1 MNIKSKITIIIV
13 ITLFIGVAIGALLNR
28 ALLHRRIGRTL
39 AWGNPASM
47 TANLDRM
54 LSPTDEQST
63 EIRRILDEHGAAL
76 LQIREES
83 MQETLEVMK
92 SLETALDPILT
103 SEQRRRLSR
112 RRFGPRAFGKPGT
125 GRPPG
130 GRPER
135 RSSTGTERLAERLDL
150 TPDQKSQLG
159 AITRQQ
165 SRPTSFDVGRD
176 SWDIEGILGRWINRQ
191 KQQDKAIADILTED
205 QKQEYERIKQERRQ
219 KILDLLER

>member
-1 MNIKSKITIIIV
+1 
-13 ITLFIGVAIGALLNR
+13 
-28 ALLHRRIGRTL
+28 
-39 AWGNPASM
+39 
-47 TANLDRM
+47 M

-63 EIRRILDEHGAAL
+63 EIRRIMDEHGAAL
-76 LQIREES
+76 LKIREES

-103 SEQRRRLSR
+103 PEQRRRLSR

-135 RSSTGTERLAERLDL
+135 RGSEGLERLAERLDL

-159 AITRQQ
+159 VIARQQ

-176 SWDIEGILGRWINRQ
+176 FWDIESILGRWINRQ
-191 KQQDKAIADILTED
+191 KQQDRAIADILTED

-219 KILDLLER
+219 KILELLER